1 MNDRGKAQDNNGGA
15 GGDILHDSSYYLPC
29 KRHPSPSPA
38 VGICP
43 HCLKERLL
51 TLVCSDCGEHRLSS
65 CSCSSPNRTSVGS
78 STVGDVGSV
87 GRVSFLIENDSSSQS
102 QSHSFYR
109 PNSKPNRDTNNNNNN
124 EVLILKRSS
133 SSCVE
138 IKRRKGGGF
147 WKIGRFFTTK
157 RSNSKSKGTSG
168 ISHSVAGIEDRNGD
182 VWVLDDCPTAAGGCG
197 GGMVSRSRS
206 LCSFR
211 GGGGIFGSEDGT
223 YSGARSSV
231 SGARSSISAARSSGF
246 NGLAFDPDRKSG
258 YSESEPRKS
267 GFDSREPDSDY
278 YPTRRVFSLRE
289 GNFTTVHDSGF
300 IDLKFDSDSKPPPEA
315 AAAAATM
322 AGEYYPRSSEFGT
335 GDGGSCRIAVND
347 RGIKRSRKSFKSWRW
362 IFRHHHSD
370 HNNNNYHMGSKKKD
384 GGERISVVKPL

>member
-1 MNDRGKAQDNNGGA
+1 MNDRGKAQQQTSIINNNGA
-15 GGDILHDSSYYLPC
+15 DDDSSYCLPC
-29 KRHPSPSPA
+29 KRHPSSSPS

-51 TLVCSDCGEHRLSS
+51 SLVCSDCGEHRLSS
-65 CSCSSPNRTSVGS
+65 CSCTSNNNNHHPNPKS
-78 STVGDVGSV
+78 
-87 GRVSFLIENDSSSQS
+87 
-102 QSHSFYR
+102 
-109 PNSKPNRDTNNNNNN
+109 NRDNNNNNN

-157 RSNSKSKGTSG
+157 RSKNKGTSG

-182 VWVLDDCPTAAGGCG
+182 VWVLDDCAATG
-197 GGMVSRSRS
+197 SRS

-211 GGGGIFGSEDGT
+211 GGGGGGFFGSEDGT

-246 NGLAFDPDRKSG
+246 NGLVFDPDRKSG

-267 GFDSREPDSDY
+267 GFDSEKREPDAGDY
-278 YPTRRVFSLRE
+278 CYPTRRVFSLRE
-289 GNFTTVHDSGF
+289 GNFTTAHDSGF
-300 IDLKFDSDSKPPPEA
+300 IDLKFDSDSKPGPTSEVA
-315 AAAAATM
+315 AAA
-322 AGEYYPRSSEFGT
+322 EYYSRSSE
-335 GDGGSCRIAVND
+335 DGGGTCSRIAVND

-362 IFRHHHSD
+362 IFRQHHSSSND
-370 HNNNNYHMGSKKKD
+370 QHHMGWKKKD
-384 GGERISVVKPL
+384 GGDQKICGVVKAL

>member
-1 MNDRGKAQDNNGGA
+1 MNDRGKAQQQTSIINNNGA
-15 GGDILHDSSYYLPC
+15 DDDSSYCLPC
-29 KRHPSPSPA
+29 KRHPSSSPS

-51 TLVCSDCGEHRLSS
+51 SLVCSDCGEHRLSS
-65 CSCSSPNRTSVGS
+65 CSCTSNNNNHHSVSSNL
-78 STVGDVGSV
+78 DVGSV
-87 GRVSFLIENDSSSQS
+87 GRVSFLIENDASSQS

-109 PNSKPNRDTNNNNNN
+109 PNPKSNRDNNNNNN

-157 RSNSKSKGTSG
+157 RSKNKGTSG

-182 VWVLDDCPTAAGGCG
+182 VWVLDDCAATGGGCG
-197 GGMVSRSRS
+197 GAMVSRSRS

-211 GGGGIFGSEDGT
+211 GGGGGGFFGSEDGT

-246 NGLAFDPDRKSG
+246 NGLVFDPDRKSG

-267 GFDSREPDSDY
+267 GFDSEKREPDAGDY
-278 YPTRRVFSLRE
+278 CYPTRRVFSLRE
-289 GNFTTVHDSGF
+289 GNFTTAHDSGF
-300 IDLKFDSDSKPPPEA
+300 IDLKFDSDSKPGPTSEVA
-315 AAAAATM
+315 AAA
-322 AGEYYPRSSEFGT
+322 EYYSRSSE
-335 GDGGSCRIAVND
+335 DGGGTCSRIAVND

-362 IFRHHHSD
+362 IFRQHHSSSND
-370 HNNNNYHMGSKKKD
+370 QHHMGWKKKD
-384 GGERISVVKPL
+384 GGDQKICGVVKAL